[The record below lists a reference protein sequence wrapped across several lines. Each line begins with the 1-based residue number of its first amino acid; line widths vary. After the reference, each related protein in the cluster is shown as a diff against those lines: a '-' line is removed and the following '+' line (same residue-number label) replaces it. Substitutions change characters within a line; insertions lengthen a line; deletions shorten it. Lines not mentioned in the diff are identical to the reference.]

1 MFLSFSKK
9 IITGLFILTAI
20 FSSCKKSRPVVVTTI
35 LTLNEKNK
43 AAYFT
48 KVSAHGSVKIGCEG
62 TSLTYGQNV
71 PGVNPPIN
79 GASQQR
85 ALYQYP
91 SSLQIAL
98 IAYGINANVINRGFP
113 GDRTTEGISRWK
125 DSTVADV
132 VIIEYGTNDCF
143 NFGGYSTGILSI
155 PAFTDSLTEIVKRR
169 LDQGA
174 WVIIN
179 SPPDL
184 NPVDTTINKYRT
196 AIGKVATTFNLTV
209 FDVQKSVIQSSADY
223 FDGVHLTATAYQRWG
238 NNIATILEKP

>member
-1 MFLSFSKK
+1 MLLSVSKK
-9 IITGLFILTAI
+9 IITGLFILITI
-20 FSSCKKSRPVVVTTI
+20 FSSCKKSHPVVATTT
-35 LTLNEKNK
+35 LTLNERNK

-48 KVSAHGSVKIGCEG
+48 KVSAHSLVRIGCEG

-79 GASQQR
+79 GATQQR

-91 SSLQIAL
+91 SSMQVALQT
-98 IAYGINANVINRGFP
+98 YGINANVINRGFP
-113 GDRTTEGISRWK
+113 GDRTTEGIARWK
-125 DSTVADV
+125 DSTIADV
-132 VIIEYGTNDCF
+132 VIVEYGTNDCF
-143 NFGGYSTGILSI
+143 NFGGYSTGVLTI
-155 PAFTDSLTEIVKRR
+155 PAFTDSLSKIVKRR
-169 LDQGA
+169 LNQGA

-184 NPVDTTINKYRT
+184 NPVDTAINKYKT
-196 AIGKVATTFNLTV
+196 AIVKVAATFNLQV

-238 NNIATILEKP
+238 NNIAIILEKP